1 MPEDLSHLKKAVIYD
16 CCYVLSIKLYVY
28 RLRSRNLFQ
37 GITRPAFIAKTSAA
51 PIAMVKE
58 VPAFCKK
65 SSSFFIIEYKDFVLN
80 EGRWFSSTDYASHGL
95 HLRASHFHSP

>member
-28 RLRSRNLFQ
+28 RLRSHNLFQ

-58 VPAFCKK
+58 MPAFCKK
-65 SSSFFIIEYKDFVLN
+65 ALLSSSL
-80 EGRWFSSTDYASHGL
+80 STRTS
-95 HLRASHFHSP
+95 F